1 MTLLQTHTCTRDL
14 YNSILYGASSML
26 IKGKEIQ
33 EMTLFCSLKNR
44 HRLEYNN
51 MTYPYDLVAIDV
63 DGTLI
68 NSENHLTEAT
78 KAAVRE
84 VLSKNIGVTLVSGR
98 ARMTMV
104 PFLTELGLTLPFISS
119 GGAHIIDPVSN
130 KTLYYSEMPKNV
142 LSIIV
147 EHARTA
153 QAPIIFQ
160 ESDRIFYE
168 GSQEVLQYLSETYK
182 IDITVADEFKAN
194 FIQTDD
200 ILQAHIEPVKVYMC
214 HDPVI
219 VQGIEAKLAQYHL
232 PIYMTY
238 SAPPYLEITSA
249 SATKGKS
256 IQRLAAHLHIPLER
270 ILAIG
275 DSRND
280 LSMFEVVGKRVA
292 MGNGAPELKAAA
304 DLIALSNDE
313 DGVAWTL
320 RNIVLEEA

>member
-1 MTLLQTHTCTRDL
+1 M
-14 YNSILYGASSML
+14 I
-26 IKGKEIQ
+26 
-33 EMTLFCSLKNR
+33 
-44 HRLEYNN
+44 
-51 MTYPYDLVAIDV
+51 YPYDLVAIDV

-68 NSENHLTEAT
+68 NSENHVTEAT
-78 KAAVRE
+78 RAAIHE
-84 VLSKNIGVTLVSGR
+84 VLSKNIGVTLASGR

-104 PFLTELGLTLPFISS
+104 PFLTELGITLPFISS

-130 KTLYYSEMPKNV
+130 RTLYYSAVPADA
-142 LSIIV
+142 LSLIV
-147 EHARTA
+147 EYARAA

-168 GSQEVLQYLSETYK
+168 GSQEVLRSLSETYK
-182 IDITVADEFKAN
+182 IDITVAAN
-194 FIQTDD
+194 FIRVDD
-200 ILQAHIEPVKVYMC
+200 ILKAHSEPIKVYMC
-214 HDPVI
+214 QDPAI
-219 VQGIEAKLAQYHL
+219 VQDIEAQLKQHHL

-249 SATKGKS
+249 SASKGEA

-292 MGNGAPELKAAA
+292 MGNGVPEIKAAA
-304 DLIALSNDE
+304 DLIAPTNDE

-320 RNIVLEEA
+320 RTIVLRDLES